1 VSVRYAYRMHETIF
15 DKIVR
20 REVPAEIVYE
30 DEDTMAFV
38 DIAPSNP
45 GQVVVIPKKNV
56 RNVLEADKDT
66 WMSVMETVR
75 TIAPSVMKAVGATG
89 INVISNAGESAGQV
103 VFHLHIILIPRFEND
118 GHKEFMTKKYEGDEM
133 SVVAEKI
140 RTELAS

>member
-1 VSVRYAYRMHETIF
+1 MHETIF

-30 DEDTMAFV
+30 DDETLAFL

-45 GQVVVIPKKNV
+45 GHVLVIPKKNV
-56 RNVLEADKDT
+56 RNVLDADKDT

-75 TIAPSVMKAVGATG
+75 TIAPGVMKAVGATG
-89 INVISNAGESAGQV
+89 INVISNAEESSGQV
-103 VFHLHIILIPRFEND
+103 VFHLHVHLIPRFEND
-118 GHKEFMTKKYEGDEM
+118 GHKLFVNKKYEEDEM